1 MIPHMIPNLIPQ
13 HDTVKHSI
21 MKYPSLRFVFDRKHV
36 ATKKK
41 RGLVQ
46 LEVLSEGKRKWIGTG
61 VKLYSDQWSDRK
73 KVINSSEMLQLNQRL
88 DEMMRVIQDWINDLI
103 RKKEAFE
110 FEKMDAFLKFFNHSE
125 NYIEFLERRI
135 NERND
140 ITESTR
146 KSHRVLISSLKEFGG
161 ITYISDLT
169 VQNIKLYD
177 NWLHGKYKS
186 QPTIH
191 NYHKRNKVYI
201 HEAMSLGLLKDY
213 PYTGVIVKRGKY
225 KRRRFL
231 YQEELD
237 KIRNAEIPNDS
248 IRRVRDLFVFQSF
261 TGLAYADLA
270 KFNFK
275 RDVVQHE
282 GKYIIY
288 DMRIK
293 TEEDYYIVLLS
304 PALEVL
310 KKYNYE
316 LPIIS
321 NTQYNLRLKLV
332 ADYAGLDKNLTT
344 HMARHTFATLALTKG
359 VQFKAVSKMLGHSS
373 LKTTEEYAAILNK
386 DVDKGYEMF
395 EKQISG

>member
-1 MIPHMIPNLIPQ
+1 M
-13 HDTVKHSI
+13 
-21 MKYPSLRFVFDRKHV
+21 
-36 ATKKK
+36 
-41 RGLVQ
+41 
-46 LEVLSEGKRKWIGTG
+46 
-61 VKLYSDQWSDRK
+61 
-73 KVINSSEMLQLNQRL
+73 
-88 DEMMRVIQDWINDLI
+88 
-103 RKKEAFE
+103 
-110 FEKMDAFLKFFNHSE
+110 
-125 NYIEFLERRI
+125 
-135 NERND
+135 
-140 ITESTR
+140 
-146 KSHRVLISSLKEFGG
+146 LKE
-161 ITYISDLT
+161 
-169 VQNIKLYD
+169 
-177 NWLHGKYKS
+177 
-186 QPTIH
+186 
-191 NYHKRNKVYI
+191 
-201 HEAMSLGLLKDY
+201 Y

-344 HMARHTFATLALTKG
+344 HLRRHR
-359 VQFKAVSKMLGHSS
+359 
-373 LKTTEEYAAILNK
+373 
-386 DVDKGYEMF
+386 
-395 EKQISG
+395 

>member
-1 MIPHMIPNLIPQ
+1 MANKYTQTQQVVDTLRANGGYATLGNLY
-13 HDTVKHSI
+13 HLVDTSAW
-21 MKYPSLRFVFDRKHV
+21 
-36 ATKKK
+36 ATK
-41 RGLVQ
+41 
-46 LEVLSEGKRKWIGTG
+46 TP
-61 VKLYSDQWSDRK
+61 
-73 KVINSSEMLQLNQRL
+73 
-88 DEMMRVIQDWINDLI
+88 
-103 RKKEAFE
+103 
-110 FEKMDAFLKFFNHSE
+110 
-125 NYIEFLERRI
+125 
-135 NERND
+135 NE
-140 ITESTR
+140 
-146 KSHRVLISSLKEFGG
+146 
-161 ITYISDLT
+161 
-169 VQNIKLYD
+169 
-177 NWLHGKYKS
+177 
-186 QPTIH
+186 
-191 NYHKRNKVYI
+191 
-201 HEAMSLGLLKDY
+201 
-213 PYTGVIVKRGKY
+213 
-225 KRRRFL
+225 
-231 YQEELD
+231 
-237 KIRNAEIPNDS
+237 S

-261 TGLAYADLA
+261 TGLSYADLA

>member
-1 MIPHMIPNLIPQ
+1 MNL
-13 HDTVKHSI
+13 
-21 MKYPSLRFVFDRKHV
+21 
-36 ATKKK
+36 KK
-41 RGLVQ
+41 
-46 LEVLSEGKRKWIGTG
+46 
-61 VKLYSDQWSDRK
+61 
-73 KVINSSEMLQLNQRL
+73 
-88 DEMMRVIQDWINDLI
+88 
-103 RKKEAFE
+103 
-110 FEKMDAFLKFFNHSE
+110 DAFLKLLQSFRKLH
-125 NYIEFLERRI
+125 EFLERRI

-213 PYTGVIVKRGKY
+213 PYTGVIVKGENIKEEGFYIRKNLIKSVMLKY
-225 KRRRFL
+225 PMSRFAG
-231 YQEELD
+231 Y
-237 KIRNAEIPNDS
+237 
-248 IRRVRDLFVFQSF
+248 VTCLFSSHSLGF
-261 TGLAYADLA
+261 LMLICE
-270 KFNFK
+270 FNFK